1 MCVCVFQG
9 TWNGQCRITFFSGL
23 KTTGCEN
30 FRDLLEA
37 LGDSCDEKSQVG
49 DACCP
54 GLEFQGYASYQQD
67 KQQAREQMRRESEA
81 VLLIRQGGETEH

>member
-1 MCVCVFQG
+1 MPCVSVYFRVPG
-9 TWNGQCRITFFSGL
+9 TVSVELHFFSGL

-37 LGDSCDEKSQVG
+37 LGDSCDGKSQVG

-54 GLEFQGYASYQQD
+54 GLESQGYASYQ
-67 KQQAREQMRRESEA
+67 
-81 VLLIRQGGETEH
+81 